1 MNNVIYN
8 FTEQNFLVTGASS
21 GIGKQVVIDLA
32 NAGANVLAIARRL
45 DLLNELTEKFPNQIS
60 PAAVSVTDYQAVAL
74 AVKTFVAEYGKLD
87 GCVHAAGHV
96 EFTPIN
102 SYEDEIAK
110 DIMNVNFW
118 GGMNLIKEISK
129 KRHSQN
135 GASFVLISSTA
146 GHFANKGQFAY
157 SATKAALRIAC
168 KSIAREIVAKK
179 QRINT
184 ISPAWVIT
192 PMTQNSDYQEKDAE
206 RIKKY
211 PLGFGMPEDISS
223 FALYLL
229 SDKAKW
235 ITGKDFVIDGGVY

>member
-1 MNNVIYN
+1 MNNVTYN
-8 FTEQNFLVTGASS
+8 FDGQNFCVTGASS

-32 NAGANVLAIARRL
+32 NAGANILAIARRV
-45 DLLNELTEKFPNQIS
+45 DLLNELTENYPNQIY
-60 PAAVSVTDYQAVAL
+60 PAAVNVTDYESVAL
-74 AVKTFVAEYGKLD
+74 TVNGFVAEYGKLD

-110 DIMNVNFW
+110 NIMEVNFW

-129 KRHSQN
+129 KKHSQN

-146 GHFANKGQFAY
+146 GYLAIKGQFAY

-168 KSIAREIVAKK
+168 KSIAKEIAIKK

-184 ISPAWVIT
+184 ISPAWIIT
-192 PMTQNSDYQEKDAE
+192 PMTQISDYQEKDDE

-211 PLGFGMPEDISS
+211 PLGFGMPEDVSNL
-223 FALYLL
+223 ALFLL
-229 SDKAKW
+229 SNNAKW
-235 ITGKDFVIDGGVY
+235 ITGKDFIIDGGLY